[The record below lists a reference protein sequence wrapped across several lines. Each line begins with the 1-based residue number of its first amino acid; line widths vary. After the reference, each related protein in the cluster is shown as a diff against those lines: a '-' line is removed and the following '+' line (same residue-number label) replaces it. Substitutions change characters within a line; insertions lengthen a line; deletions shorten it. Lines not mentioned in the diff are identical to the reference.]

1 MKLHR
6 LLSMAMAAACLLAAR
21 LAMSAQDPE
30 KALLADFP
38 PLSIDSV
45 ERAEEAVRRLPEVR
59 DQLNRRYANEKADCL
74 SRFFVA
80 SCLSDLRTREHTAF
94 KAVNRVEVEAKA
106 FLRRERAAERD
117 RAVAER
123 ERKAAEPVN
132 KPVPFSGAARDG
144 GNGERRESS
153 KTRIQI
159 ERIPGDDES
168 FSTEP
173 PPAVPSESF
182 NTAPAAGAASEPSAE
197 REGMPE
203 SAPEAVEGA
212 GRESSEPESVMP
224 VVPPSS
230 ELQPQADPSQIPD
243 VLPPVPQPDQSHP
256 EMPHDVAPDEA
267 HELSRQKAREEAGE
281 QAPASSVPPS
291 GPAMP
296 TPEFLTDLPPGAV
309 PAAVPPATVPDMM
322 PDPVFQ
328 GEPAMPARPGT
339 APRGM
344 PPDAMDTDGLP
355 AVPSPAESG
364 ERGEMWSEPAKPAPA
379 TAGQDPAP
387 AAGESRVAPAVQQ
400 ETPAPSPQS
409 DGMPAQDGTAVQ
421 PSAAPP
427 AAPLLDSPDSIRP
440 AIQRLSPRINDRRS

>member
-80 SCLSDLRTREHTAF
+80 SCLSDLRTRERTAF
-94 KAVNRVEVEAKA
+94 KSVNRIEVEAKA

-132 KPVPFSGAARDG
+132 KPVPFSGAARNG

-159 ERIPGDDES
+159 ERIPGDDEG

-173 PPAVPSESF
+173 PVAVPSESF
-182 NTAPAAGAASEPSAE
+182 DAVPVPAPTEETPAQP
-197 REGMPE
+197 EGMPA
-203 SAPEAVEGA
+203 SAPESGDGA
-212 GRESSEPESVMP
+212 RSESADEPESVMP
-224 VVPPSS
+224 AVPPSS
-230 ELQPQADPSQIPD
+230 DLQPQADPSQIPD
-243 VLPPVPQPDQSHP
+243 VLPPVPQPDQPHP
-256 EMPHDVAPDEA
+256 EMPQDVAPDEA
-267 HELSRQKAREEAGE
+267 HELSRQKARDEVEGRTP
-281 QAPASSVPPS
+281 APAVLPS

-309 PAAVPPATVPDMM
+309 PVQMPPTTAPDVM

-328 GEPAMPARPGT
+328 GEPAMPARPGS

-344 PPDAMDTDGLP
+344 PPDALDSDG
-355 AVPSPAESG
+355 VSPAPAPAANGVMSP
-364 ERGEMWSEPAKPAPA
+364 EPAKPAAPAMADEAAPAANGEPQLAPA
-379 TAGQDPAP
+379 TPQETPPPAP
-387 AAGESRVAPAVQQ
+387 A
-400 ETPAPSPQS
+400 S
-409 DGMPAQDGTAVQ
+409 DATPAQDEAIR
-421 PSAAPP
+421 PP
-427 AAPLLDSPDSIRP
+427 APAPGDPSLESPDSVRP
-440 AIQRLSPRINDRRS
+440 SIQRLAPRINDRRS

>member
-80 SCLSDLRTREHTAF
+80 SCLSDLRTRERTAF
-94 KAVNRVEVEAKA
+94 KSVNRIEVEAKA

-132 KPVPFSGAARDG
+132 KPVPFSGAARNG

-159 ERIPGDDES
+159 ERIPGDDEG

-173 PPAVPSESF
+173 PVAVPSESF
-182 NTAPAAGAASEPSAE
+182 DAVPVPAPAAETPVQP
-197 REGMPE
+197 EGMPTLAPDSGEGARSE
-203 SAPEAVEGA
+203 SAD
-212 GRESSEPESVMP
+212 EPESVMP
-224 VVPPSS
+224 AVPPSS
-230 ELQPQADPSQIPD
+230 DLQPQADPSQIPD
-243 VLPPVPQPDQSHP
+243 VLPPVPQPDQPHP
-256 EMPHDVAPDEA
+256 EMPQGVAPDEA
-267 HELSRQKAREEAGE
+267 HELSRQKARDEVEGRMP
-281 QAPASSVPPS
+281 APAVLPS

-309 PAAVPPATVPDMM
+309 PVEMPPAAAPDVM

-328 GEPAMPARPGT
+328 GEPAMPARPGA

-344 PPDAMDTDGLP
+344 PPDALDSDG
-355 AVPSPAESG
+355 VSPV
-364 ERGEMWSEPAKPAPA
+364 PAPA
-379 TAGQDPAP
+379 VSDVMSPEPA
-387 AAGESRVAPAVQQ
+387 
-400 ETPAPSPQS
+400 
-409 DGMPAQDGTAVQ
+409 M
-421 PSAAPP
+421 P
-427 AAPLLDSPDSIRP
+427 AAPATPAQGDESMRPSVPAPVPGDPSLESPESPDRARP
-440 AIQRLSPRINDRRS
+440 TIQRLAPRINDRRS